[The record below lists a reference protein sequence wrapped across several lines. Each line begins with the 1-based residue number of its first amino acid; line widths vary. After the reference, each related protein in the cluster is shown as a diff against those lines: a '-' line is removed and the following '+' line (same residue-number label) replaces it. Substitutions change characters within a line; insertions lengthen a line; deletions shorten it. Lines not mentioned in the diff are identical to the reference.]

1 MRAWVILMVMAVGVC
16 VNAGLEIITYQPIVL
31 NLTFSQAIT
40 LPKFQLLY
48 NEIPTPYQVR

>member
-1 MRAWVILMVMAVGVC
+1 MRGWLMLMVMAVGAC
-16 VNAGLEIITYQPIVL
+16 VNANLEIITYQPIVL